1 VSPARWHP
9 LTPRSVAAALALVV
23 VALVV
28 KDLIFPVG
36 FRRQPEP
43 TVVVI
48 APGSNVDAIAR
59 ELAARGVI
67 KSPFAF
73 ALLARVT
80 GVDRELKAGQYRIHR
95 GASVPAILRQLAR
108 GMSGEDLVT
117 IPEGLTMRD
126 IGRLLEDRLGVPAD
140 SFFAA
145 CADTALL
152 RELGVPGPNPEGY
165 LFPSSYAFLPGT
177 PAAAI
182 VRRLAG
188 ETRRVLAEELAG
200 GSPVAHELTPHEIL
214 TLASIVEAEA
224 ARPEERERIA
234 AVYLNRLRKGMRLQ
248 ADPTVAYALG
258 GYRER
263 LYYRDLGV
271 ESPYNTYRNAGLP
284 PGPIGNPGRASIHAV
299 LTPLPGSR
307 ELFFVSRG
315 DGTHVFSE
323 SGEAHEA
330 ARLAIRAARATA
342 AGAESTADSTAA
354 LLNLPARRAGLG
366 PPPAPAT
373 GPDASGAAAA
383 PAVAADTGAAG
394 RRP

>member
-1 VSPARWHP
+1 V
-9 LTPRSVAAALALVV
+9 
-23 VALVV
+23 
-28 KDLIFPVG
+28 
-36 FRRQPEP
+36 
-43 TVVVI
+43 
-48 APGSNVDAIAR
+48 
-59 ELAARGVI
+59 
-67 KSPFAF
+67 
-73 ALLARVT
+73 
-80 GVDRELKAGQYRIHR
+80 
-95 GASVPAILRQLAR
+95 
-108 GMSGEDLVT
+108 
-117 IPEGLTMRD
+117 RD
-126 IGRLLEDRLGVPAD
+126 IARLLEARLGVPAD
-140 SFFAA
+140 SFYAA

-152 RELGVPGPNPEGY
+152 RELGVPAPTPEGY
-165 LFPSSYAFLPGT
+165 LFPSSYAFLPET

-182 VRRLAG
+182 VRRMAG
-188 ETRRVLAEELAG
+188 ETRRVLAAELAG

-234 AVYLNRLRKGMRLQ
+234 AVYLNRLRKGIRLQ

-263 LYYRDLGV
+263 LYYKDLGV

-323 SGEAHEA
+323 TGEAHEA

-354 LLNLPARRAGLG
+354 LLNLPAQRAGLG
-366 PPPAPAT
+366 PPPPAT
-373 GPDASGAAAA
+373 GTGTTGAA

>member
-1 VSPARWHP
+1 MSGSRWHP
-9 LTPRSVAAALALVV
+9 FTPRNLAAGLALVV
-23 VALVV
+23 VGLVA
-28 KDLIFPVG
+28 KDLFFPVG

-43 TVVVI
+43 TVVVL
-48 APGSNVDAIAR
+48 APGGNVDDIAR

-73 ALLARVT
+73 GLLARIT
-80 GVDRELKAGQYRIHR
+80 GVDRGLKAGQYRIHR
-95 GASVPAILRQLAR
+95 GESVLAILRQLAR

-117 IPEGLTMRD
+117 IPEGLAVRD
-126 IGRLLEDRLGVPAD
+126 IARLLEEGLGVPPD
-140 SFFAA
+140 SFYAA

-152 RELGVPGPNPEGY
+152 RELGVPAPTPEGY

-182 VRRLAG
+182 LRRMAG
-188 ETRRVLAEELAG
+188 ETRRVLEEELAA

-224 ARPEERERIA
+224 ARPEERQRIA

-263 LYYRDLGV
+263 LYYTDLGV

-299 LTPLPGSR
+299 LSPSPSSR
-307 ELFFVSRG
+307 DLFFVARG

-323 SGEAHEA
+323 TGEAHEA
-330 ARLAIRAARATA
+330 ARLAIRAARAA
-342 AGAESTADSTAA
+342 AADSGPAADSTAA
-354 LLNLPARRAGLG
+354 VLNLPAQRAGLG
-366 PPPAPAT
+366 PPT
-373 GPDASGAAAA
+373 TQKGSEGAAAA
-383 PAVAADTGAAG
+383 VPAGADTGAAG
-394 RRP
+394 RRREP